1 MTTTENWNNRKE
13 TKTMSENFCYKIQ
26 AECDCECAHCFV
38 TLEGETSKKACA
50 GCIVS
55 EVRKMVDD
63 FLEYEKEGRND
74 E

>member
-1 MTTTENWNNRKE
+1 
-13 TKTMSENFCYKIQ
+13 MSENFCHKIQ
-26 AECDCECAHCFV
+26 VWCDCECVHCFV

-63 FLEYEKEGRND
+63 ELECEKEDDDD

>member
-1 MTTTENWNNRKE
+1 MSAMCGEIEFYKGDNE
-13 TKTMSENFCYKIQ
+13 MSEDFCYKIQ

-38 TLEGETSKKACA
+38 RLENESKACA

-63 FLEYEKEGRND
+63 CLECEKEEEDD